1 MTSTTDS
8 TMDSTTDGATTAAG
22 HPAAT
27 TVGIDGTAAGAAAE
41 HAAVGSP
48 LSWAMADTLTI
59 AGRTLQ
65 HWARQPGLFA
75 LNLLFPVF
83 TLVMFGYLFG
93 GAMTVPGG
101 GDYREFLVPGVLGLS
116 VLFGI
121 EATVLAVVTDASKGV
136 TDRFRSLPMAGTAV
150 VAGRAAADMLNATL
164 GLAVMM
170 LAGRAVG
177 WGWHE
182 GIGRAAA
189 ALGLLLLLRF
199 AFVWVG
205 IYLGLVLKTPE
216 GAMVVQILV
225 WPLGFVSSGFTSP
238 EDMPGWLGTIA
249 EWNPVSSTVTATRE
263 LFGNP
268 GVPQGGSWI
277 AENAQLMAVVWPLA
291 LVAVFLPLAARRYR
305 DLRR

>member
-1 MTSTTDS
+1 MTSTAAPTTSPAPS
-8 TMDSTTDGATTAAG
+8 TNAPTSAA
-22 HPAAT
+22 PT
-27 TVGIDGTAAGAAAE
+27 PTRSR
-41 HAAVGSP
+41 SP
-48 LSWAMADTLTI
+48 LAWAVTDTATI
-59 AGRTLQ
+59 AGRTLL
-65 HWARQPGLFA
+65 HWARQPGMFV

-101 GDYREFLVPGVLGLS
+101 GDYLEFLVPGTLGLS

-121 EATVLAVVTDASKGV
+121 EATVLGVVTDASRGV
-136 TDRFRSLPMAGTAV
+136 TDRLRSLPMAGTAV
-150 VAGRAAADMLNATL
+150 VGGRAVADMLSATL
-164 GLAVMM
+164 GLAALV
-170 LAGRAVG
+170 LAGLAVG
-177 WGWHE
+177 WRWHE
-182 GIGRAAA
+182 GTGRAAA
-189 ALGLLLLLRF
+189 ALGLFLLLRF

-216 GAMVVQILV
+216 AAMVVQIVV

-249 EWNPVSSTVTATRE
+249 EWNPVSSTITATRE

-268 GVPQGGSWI
+268 GVPQDGSWI

-291 LVAVFLPLAARRYR
+291 LVALFLPLAARRYR
-305 DLRR
+305 ALRR

>member
-1 MTSTTDS
+1 MTST
-8 TMDSTTDGATTAAG
+8 AAQ
-22 HPAAT
+22 T
-27 TVGIDGTAAGAAAE
+27 TVAAPTPTRSR
-41 HAAVGSP
+41 SP
-48 LSWAMADTLTI
+48 LGWAVTDTATI
-59 AGRTLQ
+59 AGRTLLQ
-65 HWARQPGLFA
+65 WVRQPGMFV

-101 GDYREFLVPGVLGLS
+101 GDYLEFLVPGTLGLS

-121 EATVLAVVTDASKGV
+121 EATVLGVVTDASRGV
-136 TDRFRSLPMAGTAV
+136 TDRLRSLPMAGTAV
-150 VAGRAAADMLNATL
+150 VGGRAVADMLNATL
-164 GLAVMM
+164 GLGALV
-170 LAGRAVG
+170 LAGLVVG
-177 WGWHE
+177 WRWHE

-189 ALGLLLLLRF
+189 ALGLFLLLRF
-199 AFVWVG
+199 AFVWMG

-216 GAMVVQILV
+216 AAMVVQILV

-249 EWNPVSSTVTATRE
+249 EWNPVSSTITATRE

-268 GVPQGGSWI
+268 GVPQDGSWI

-291 LVAVFLPLAARRYR
+291 LVALFLPLAARRYR
-305 DLRR
+305 ALRR